1 MSEAKTINVFADW
14 KGLAQPT
21 LMGTLDVAFVRG
33 KEVFSFE
40 YDMDWLK
47 TKRYQNLDPSLGLYA
62 GKQFPAV
69 GKRNFGLFLD
79 SCPDRWGRFLLQR
92 RETLLARKENRR
104 SQRLH
109 ESDYLLG
116 VHDMQRMG
124 AIRFQANNRFM
135 DDNTDYAAP
144 PWTSLSTLEH
154 ISLQV
159 ENDDNLMHP
168 DYERWL
174 HMLLAPGSSLGGAR
188 PKANVVGPKGQL
200 WVAKFPSR
208 NDSVDV
214 GLWEGLANQLAKDAG
229 ICVAESKIQCFA
241 SNHHTFLSKRFDRQQ
256 HQRIHFAS
264 AMTLLEREDGDD
276 YTNGA
281 SYLEIVQFIQQQ
293 GSQPKVDLMELWRRI
308 VFSACISNTDDH
320 LRNHGFLLTENG
332 WKLSPAYDLNPNPEG
347 YGLRLNISETD
358 NSQDIGLLQEVAPYF
373 HLSKKEADTILAD
386 VLQAV
391 QKWKIVANTL
401 GISPTQQSLFEP
413 AFRLV
418 E

>member
-1 MSEAKTINVFADW
+1 MRDTTSIQVFADW
-14 KGLAQPT
+14 KGLEQPT
-21 LMGTLDVAFVRG
+21 LMGTLEVAFVRG

-40 YDMDWLK
+40 YDTDWLQ
-47 TKRYQNLDPSLGLYA
+47 TKRYQRLDPRLGLYA

-92 RETLLARKENRR
+92 RETIQARKQNRNPH
-104 SQRLH
+104 RLY

-116 VHDMQRMG
+116 VHDVQRMG
-124 AIRFQANNRFM
+124 AIRFQVHDRFM
-135 DDNTDYAAP
+135 DDNAEYAAP

-154 ISLQV
+154 ISQQV
-159 ENDDNLMHP
+159 ENDDNLTHP

-188 PKANVVGPKGQL
+188 PKANVVDENGQL

-208 NDSVDV
+208 NDTVDV

-229 ICVAESKIQCFA
+229 IQVSESKIQRFA
-241 SNHHTFLSKRFDRQQ
+241 STEHTFLSKRFDRQQ

-264 AMTLLEREDGDD
+264 AMTLLERDDGDD
-276 YTNGA
+276 YSNGA
-281 SYLEIVQFIQQQ
+281 SYLEMVEFIEQQ
-293 GSQPKVDLMELWRRI
+293 GAQPKQDLMELWRRI
-308 VFSACISNTDDH
+308 VFSASISNTDDH
-320 LRNHGFLLTENG
+320 LRNHGFLLAENG
-332 WKLSPAYDLNPNPEG
+332 WALSPAYDLNPNPQG
-347 YGLRLNISETD
+347 YGLKLNISETD
-358 NSQDIGLLQEVAPYF
+358 NSQDIDLLREVAPYF
-373 HLSKKEADTILAD
+373 HLSTRETETILSE
-386 VLQAV
+386 VIHAV
-391 QKWKIVANTL
+391 RKWNSLANTL
-401 GISPTQQSLFEP
+401 GISSHQQELFEP